1 MLFLID
7 YENVGNAGMKGCD
20 CLNEQDHVIV
30 FFSEAKKHME
40 RRILENI
47 TASGCRFDI
56 CKLCR
61 TGKNALDFYI
71 ASKLGEL
78 IGEGYEGTAVV
89 VSNDNGFAAVRDY
102 WDKGSAHRR
111 KVVLSSCVEDGI
123 ISGNENNERT
133 KELRR
138 RREKLE
144 IGSYYS
150 AYTEKRRIKSV
161 LQNLFEGTQYES
173 RVDEIQNMI
182 EGKDKSARIIYLSS
196 LHLFGRKG
204 GLEIYNKVKAAKSC
218 CQCGKVL

>member
-1 MLFLID
+1 MLFR
-7 YENVGNAGMKGCD
+7 
-20 CLNEQDHVIV
+20 
-30 FFSEAKKHME
+30 S
-40 RRILENI
+40 
-47 TASGCRFDI
+47 
-56 CKLCR
+56 
-61 TGKNALDFYI
+61 
-71 ASKLGEL
+71 
-78 IGEGYEGTAVV
+78 
-89 VSNDNGFAAVRDY
+89 
-102 WDKGSAHRR
+102 
-111 KVVLSSCVEDGI
+111 
-123 ISGNENNERT
+123 NERT

-218 CQCGKVL
+218 CQCGKV